1 MRSSLSSPLSKRI
14 RSMPPAL
21 AKASIAATKSRV
33 LGTIKAGERTGLPRT
48 LRKQWAAPPG
58 VYSSGW

>member
-1 MRSSLSSPLSKRI
+1 
-14 RSMPPAL
+14 MPPAL